1 MRQITQRIVS
11 AFLRDESLKIDNTR
25 TDGRSIWL
33 FDNKIAEFR
42 ENGLWITNAGWPSKT
57 TKERLNGIPDV
68 FITQKKGTWYLNGH
82 AWDGVWV
89 HVESFTG
96 VAEPEPE
103 FDLTSS
109 WVEAGGYMR
118 PNFAVWHS
126 NDETTLT
133 PIEAG
138 LSELGVPFRRYES
151 DTQGVWRPNYFVVV
165 RPEDYNKSLTTIN
178 Q

>member
-1 MRQITQRIVS
+1 MRQATIKIVS
-11 AFLRDESLKIDNTR
+11 AFLRGESLKVNNTK
-25 TDGRSIWL
+25 TDGQSLWL
-33 FDNKIAEFR
+33 WDNEIAQKR
-42 ENGLWITNAGWPSKT
+42 ENGLWITNAGWPSAT
-57 TKERLNGIPDV
+57 TKERLNGLPDV
-68 FITQKKGTWYLNGH
+68 SIIQKKGQWYLNGH
-82 AWDGVWV
+82 AWDGEWV

-96 VAEPEPE
+96 VEVPEVE
-103 FDLTSS
+103 FDLSS
-109 WVEAGGYMR
+109 TWVAEGGYIR

-126 NDETTLT
+126 NDETTLR

-165 RPEDYNKSLTTIN
+165 RPEDYNKVLTTIN